1 MTVHALRQRT
11 ELLDRRVHGALDWAM
26 TEVLFYHLERRPL
39 EAVLP
44 QLLEK
49 TLERGWRAVV
59 EAGSAERVE
68 ALSSA
73 LWTYRDDAFL
83 PHGTREDGHAAR
95 QPIWL
100 TDSDENPNGAQV
112 RFLVDGAAAQG
123 LDGLE
128 RAVYLFDGRNTEAV
142 DAARQRW
149 REAAAAGHS
158 VTYWREDESGKWQKM
173 A

>member
-1 MTVHALRQRT
+1 
-11 ELLDRRVHGALDWAM
+11 M

-44 QLLEK
+44 QLLLK

-68 ALSSA
+68 SLSSA
-73 LWTYRDDAFL
+73 LWTWREEAFL
-83 PHGTREDGHAAR
+83 PHGTRQDGHAAM

-100 TDSDENPNGAQV
+100 TETHENPNGAQV
-112 RFLVDGAAAQG
+112 RFLVDGAAAES
-123 LDGLE
+123 LEGLE
-128 RAVYLFDGRNTEAV
+128 RAIYLFDGKDATAV
-142 DAARQRW
+142 EAARQRW
-149 REAAAAGHS
+149 REAASAGHS
-158 VTYWREDESGKWQKM
+158 VTYWREDENGKWQKM

>member
-1 MTVHALRQRT
+1 LTARLASR
-11 ELLDRRVHGALDWAM
+11 LIAAM

-49 TLERGWRAVV
+49 TLQRGWRAVV
-59 EAGSAERVE
+59 EAGSPERVE
-68 ALSSA
+68 ALSAA
-73 LWTYRDDAFL
+73 LWLWRDEAFL
-83 PHGTREDGHAAR
+83 PHGTRQDGHAAR

-100 TDSDENPNGAQV
+100 TDASENPNGAQV
-112 RFLVDGAAAQG
+112 LFLVDGAVAEN

-128 RAVYLFDGRNTEAV
+128 RAVYVFDGRDAEAV
-142 DAARQRW
+142 EAARRRW
-149 REAAAAGHS
+149 REAGSAGHD